1 MWHDG
6 LSPFFSWWE
15 VILSE
20 KPFWAYLF
28 VIACQLF
35 IFPLWTILS
44 EFTKDWSPMGNCG
57 STITSQWSPRLRW
70 EWRLSTAP
78 WQAQPFPAVHE
89 GVQFSPTLL
98 SGLPQSLRDISKDI
112 MISPVS
118 NRWRNGDSL
127 YTGFSMPKWWLFD
140 FNFNIVHK
148 NLSPHN
154 VKCWSP

>member
-1 MWHDG
+1 MDLH
-6 LSPFFSWWE
+6 LFFSWGE

-20 KPFWAYLF
+20 KPFWASLF

-44 EFTKDWSPMGNCG
+44 EFAKDWAPKGNCG
-57 STITSQWSPRLRW
+57 STITSQWSPRLRG

-78 WQAQPFPAVHE
+78 WQAQPFPEPCTKVSSFHPPSSVE
-89 GVQFSPTLL
+89 D
-98 SGLPQSLRDISKDI
+98 PQSLRDISKDI

-127 YTGFSMPKWWLFD
+127 STGFSMPKWWLFD